1 MAKIKQNLPNM
12 KLRHTGGSRL
22 TFYQSDTPQNFFQ
35 PFKPDSQAFEL
46 LYQNV
51 KNLNA
56 NFFLFSRSD
65 TAKNIFKSR
74 VPQSS
79 VCVYIKVHRVNVAG
93 DT

>member
-22 TFYQSDTPQNFFQ
+22 TFYQPDTPQNVFQ
-35 PFKPDSQAFEL
+35 HFKPDSQVFEL

-51 KNLNA
+51 KILNA
-56 NFFLFSRSD
+56 NLFLFSISD
-65 TAKNIFKSR
+65 TVKNIFKSR